1 MVAPARLPRNIYIP
15 PLKINTDAAKLD
27 NMYINLLGEGGDNL
41 LSEETKWLAVTHKSF
56 DFGRRG
62 FNDRLSFLG
71 KRTLELQADLT
82 LLATSDP
89 KDFVTD
95 GWVDQHG
102 REPFVH
108 PATATAEVLLSKRKG
123 YLTFKKPLARV
134 AAQYGIPDIVRWKPK
149 YVCDPGREV

>member
-27 NMYINLLGEGGDNL
+27 NMYINLLGEGGGNL

-102 REPFVH
+102 REPFRASSYCNSRGSAEQAERLLDVQE
-108 PATATAEVLLSKRKG
+108 ATGACRGSVWYTRHRAVE
-123 YLTFKKPLARV
+123 A
-134 AAQYGIPDIVRWKPK
+134 
-149 YVCDPGREV
+149 